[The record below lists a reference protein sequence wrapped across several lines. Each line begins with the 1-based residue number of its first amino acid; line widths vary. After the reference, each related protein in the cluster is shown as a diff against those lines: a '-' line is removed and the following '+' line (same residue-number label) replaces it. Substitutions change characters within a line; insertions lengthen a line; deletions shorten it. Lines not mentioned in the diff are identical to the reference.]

1 MHPAKRQMFIS
12 NGHISFTGRG
22 TLGGPTDGYIGVEPG
37 QILKAKKGF
46 DDYKDAHNE
55 PKPKSYP
62 NHVWFRFIEDR
73 NPLLVIYSVRPDMK
87 KLQDDNDVEML
98 KYMDRKQQKA
108 RNIKL
113 TPPICVSF
121 LNRQVKKT
129 KNYEYSRKIQRAV

>member
-1 MHPAKRQMFIS
+1 M
-12 NGHISFTGRG
+12 
-22 TLGGPTDGYIGVEPG
+22 
-37 QILKAKKGF
+37 KAKKGF

-98 KYMDRKQQKA
+98 KYMDEIRGLPVIGFAIGFPANGAQATKSKKYKV
-108 RNIKL
+108 N
-113 TPPICVSF
+113 TTYM
-121 LNRQVKKT
+121 RQLLEQT
-129 KNYEYSRKIQRAV
+129 GEEDEEL